1 MISQIAMRI
10 IKSILI
16 LKEKREIGLEWL
28 GDLIYVCPLLFIA
41 GVIDA
46 IAGGGGLIALP
57 TYLMTGMPVHMA
69 YGCGKLQC
77 SMGSTMAALR
87 FWKNG
92 VLDGRFAALTAAAA
106 MAASAVATQ
115 LILYLDS
122 EIVRK
127 IVLVMLPAAAIMI
140 LIPKKK
146 GQGNMIKQVVNRKNI
161 LLVLAS
167 GLLLG
172 TYDGM
177 FGPGGGTVAIM
188 IFSLLLHYDLRVAS
202 ANSKVV
208 IMASNYVAL
217 MGYMMTGNIIYQI
230 AIPATICNML
240 GNYVGA
246 GLAIKNGEKLI
257 RPLMIGIVI
266 FLIIKIILGS

>member
-1 MISQIAMRI
+1 M
-10 IKSILI
+10 
-16 LKEKREIGLEWL
+16 EWL
-28 GDLIYVCPLLFIA
+28 GDLVYVCPLLFIA

-77 SMGSTMAALR
+77 SMGSTMAVLR

-92 VLDGRFAALTAAAA
+92 VLDGKFAVLTAVAA
-106 MAASAVATQ
+106 MTASAIATQ
-115 LILYLDS
+115 LVLYLDG
-122 EIVRK
+122 EVVRK
-127 IVLVMLPAAAIMI
+127 IVLVMLPIAAVLI
-140 LIPKKK
+140 LLPKKK
-146 GQGNMIKQVVNRKNI
+146 GQGNIIKQVVNRKNI
-161 LLVLAS
+161 LLVIVE

-172 TYDGM
+172 NYDGM
-177 FGPGGGTVAIM
+177 FGPGGGTIAIM

-208 IMASNYVAL
+208 IMASNYMAL
-217 MGYMMTGNIIYQI
+217 VGYLTTGNIVFQI

-257 RPLMIGIVI
+257 RPLMLLIVAG
-266 FLIIKIILGS
+266 LIIKILVG

>member
-1 MISQIAMRI
+1 M
-10 IKSILI
+10 
-16 LKEKREIGLEWL
+16 EWL
-28 GDLIYVCPLLFIA
+28 GDLVYVCPLLFIA

-77 SMGSTMAALR
+77 SMGSTMAVLR

-92 VLDGRFAALTAAAA
+92 VLDGKFAVLTAVAA
-106 MAASAVATQ
+106 MTASAIATQ
-115 LILYLDS
+115 LVLYLDG
-122 EIVRK
+122 EVVRK
-127 IVLVMLPAAAIMI
+127 IVLVMLPIAAVLI
-140 LIPKKK
+140 LLPKKK
-146 GQGNMIKQVVNRKNI
+146 GQGNIIKQVVNRKNI
-161 LLVLAS
+161 LLVIVA

-177 FGPGGGTVAIM
+177 FGPGGGTIAIM

-208 IMASNYVAL
+208 IMASNYMAL
-217 MGYMMTGNIIYQI
+217 VGYLTTGNIVFQI

-240 GNYVGA
+240 GN
-246 GLAIKNGEKLI
+246 
-257 RPLMIGIVI
+257 
-266 FLIIKIILGS
+266 

>member
-1 MISQIAMRI
+1 M
-10 IKSILI
+10 
-16 LKEKREIGLEWL
+16 EWL
-28 GDLIYVCPLLFIA
+28 GDLVYVCPLLFIA

-77 SMGSTMAALR
+77 SMGSTMAVLR

-92 VLDGRFAALTAAAA
+92 VLDGKFAVLTAVAA
-106 MAASAVATQ
+106 MTASAIATQ
-115 LILYLDS
+115 LVLYLDG
-122 EIVRK
+122 EVVRK
-127 IVLVMLPAAAIMI
+127 IVLVMLPIAAVLI
-140 LIPKKK
+140 LLPKKK
-146 GQGNMIKQVVNRKNI
+146 GQGNIIKQVVNRKNI
-161 LLVLAS
+161 LLVIVA

-177 FGPGGGTVAIM
+177 FGPGGGTIAIM

-208 IMASNYVAL
+208 IMASNYMAL
-217 MGYMMTGNIIYQI
+217 VGYLTTGNIVFHI

-257 RPLMIGIVI
+257 RPLMLLIVAG
-266 FLIIKIILGS
+266 LIIKILVR

>member
-1 MISQIAMRI
+1 M
-10 IKSILI
+10 
-16 LKEKREIGLEWL
+16 EWQ
-28 GDLIYVCPLLFIA
+28 GDLVYVCPLLFIA

-77 SMGSTMAALR
+77 SMGSTMAVLR

-92 VLDGRFAALTAAAA
+92 VLDGKFAVLTAVAA
-106 MAASAVATQ
+106 MTASAIATQ
-115 LILYLDS
+115 LVLYLDG
-122 EIVRK
+122 EVVRK
-127 IVLVMLPAAAIMI
+127 IVLVMLPIAAVLI
-140 LIPKKK
+140 LLPKKK
-146 GQGNMIKQVVNRKNI
+146 GQGNIIKQVVNRKNI
-161 LLVLAS
+161 LLVIVA

-177 FGPGGGTVAIM
+177 FGPGGGTIAIM

-208 IMASNYVAL
+208 IMASNYMAL
-217 MGYMMTGNIIYQI
+217 VGYLTTGNIVFQI

-257 RPLMIGIVI
+257 RPLMLLIVAG
-266 FLIIKIILGS
+266 LIIKILVG

>member
-1 MISQIAMRI
+1 M
-10 IKSILI
+10 
-16 LKEKREIGLEWL
+16 EWL
-28 GDLIYVCPLLFIA
+28 GDLVYVCPLLFIA

-77 SMGSTMAALR
+77 SMGSTMAVLR

-92 VLDGRFAALTAAAA
+92 VLDGKFAVLTAVAA
-106 MAASAVATQ
+106 MTASAIATQ
-115 LILYLDS
+115 LVLYLDG
-122 EIVRK
+122 EVVRK
-127 IVLVMLPAAAIMI
+127 IVLVMLPIATVLI
-140 LIPKKK
+140 LLPKKK
-146 GQGNMIKQVVNRKNI
+146 GQGNIIKQVVNRKNI
-161 LLVLAS
+161 LLVIVA

-177 FGPGGGTVAIM
+177 FGPGGGTIAIM

-208 IMASNYVAL
+208 IMASNYMAL
-217 MGYMMTGNIIYQI
+217 VGYLTTGNIVFQI

-257 RPLMIGIVI
+257 RPLMLLIVAG
-266 FLIIKIILGS
+266 LIIKILVG